1 MKRLLIA
8 VMIAILIGTIQA
20 VQRAKPGE
28 GHAPRPVQPRTCTFL
43 GAAIEFWKN
52 SFIGKDEIDVTN
64 YV

>member
-20 VQRAKPGE
+20 VQRSHGP
-28 GHAPRPVQPRTCTFL
+28 PRPVQPRTCTFL

-52 SFIGKDEIDVTN
+52 SFFGKDEIDVTN